1 MLLKNK
7 SIIYI
12 SILLNFVLISFFSVW
27 LIRKGGVSYLA
38 SKIPAKIVSITKTT
52 KSQLPPKKSR
62 HYYNKLELFQLW
74 DSSSQPDNDI
84 IFLGDSLTEMG
95 QWNELLNNAQ
105 VKNRGISGDTTDD
118 ILDRIS
124 LIVQTKPSKIFLMIG
139 VNDLWKKQ
147 NTPDEILENYNV
159 IFNYLQTQIP
169 TTKVYLQSM
178 LPVNNADFKRI
189 KASNKDIIL
198 LNQQIEKMANE
209 FNYQYIDLYSHFIN
223 EQGELDNR
231 YTYDGVHLN
240 GKGYGLW
247 RDLVKNYVSEN

>member
-27 LIRKGGVSYLA
+27 LIRKGGISYLA

-52 KSQLPPKKSR
+52 KSQLPRTKSR
-62 HYYNKLELFQLW
+62 HYYNRLELFQLL
-74 DSSSQPDNDI
+74 DSSSQPDTDI

-147 NTPDEILENYNV
+147 NTPDEILENYNA
-159 IFNYLQTQIP
+159 IFKYLLAQTP
-169 TTKVYLQSM
+169 KTKVYIQSM
-178 LPVNNADFKRI
+178 LPVNNVDFRGF
-189 KASNKDIIL
+189 KASNQEIIW

-209 FNYQYIDLYSHFIN
+209 FNYQYLDLSSYFIN
-223 EQGELDNR
+223 DQGELDTR
-231 YTYDGVHLN
+231 YTDDGVHLTVQ
-240 GKGYGLW
+240 GYVLW
-247 RDLVKNYVSEN
+247 RDLVQNHVKEN